1 MHVNKKSPYVVLVSV
16 QCYLTTDCD
25 IELITSTVINVLNGG
40 DFLLTCTVC
49 DWLFK
54 YFMSALPKILYYRNS
69 EVKYLSTS
77 LGV

>member
-25 IELITSTVINVLNGG
+25 VELITSTVITVLNGG

-49 DWLFK
+49 DWLFSNISCLLFLK
-54 YFMSALPKILYYRNS
+54 YYILGTAR
-69 EVKYLSTS
+69 
-77 LGV
+77 